1 MVSTFDI
8 ETGNFIYRDFDVN
21 FAILH
26 DKKMTNISLAGNKLS
41 LVLTILPLMKM
52 IIQLLIIMRSIKHL
66 KNAPLNMSLWMPWVS
81 AVLCLKQI

>member
-41 LVLTILPLMKM
+41 LVFDNIDIDKTIIPLP
-52 IIQLLIIMRSIKHL
+52 IIMRSIKRL
-66 KNAPLNMSLWMPWVS
+66 KMHR
-81 AVLCLKQI
+81 